1 MGRCLCSVPWFGDNC
16 EILGLEPK
24 ISPVSLQT
32 VVEGATFHK
41 VLTTSEVCPILRLM
55 AQLYP
60 IQPMAFH

>member
-41 VLTTSEVCPILRLM
+41 VLTTSEVCPILSHGTTVSHSTDG
-55 AQLYP
+55 
-60 IQPMAFH
+60 IS